1 MPRLQGRV
9 AIITGAASGQG
20 KSAAQLFVAE
30 GAKVVLTDL
39 NQEPGSTLA
48 KELGGNAAFRR
59 LDVSDEAAW
68 SSAVAATTSRFG
80 PVNVLLNNAGVFE
93 PKPLLQTSVQEWEAH
108 YRVNQLGVYLGM
120 RAVADHMIA
129 AGGGSI
135 VNTSSAAGLR
145 GMPAMFAYSA
155 TKWAVRGMSR
165 SAAADL
171 AGHNVRVNCVLPGI
185 IDTPMYRAN
194 GPERCAEMDKQIPL
208 GRRGTPEEVAQL
220 MVFLASDEGAYFTG
234 AEFTIDGGMLA

>member
-30 GAKVVLTDL
+30 GAKVLLTDL
-39 NQEPGSTLA
+39 NEEPGSTLA

-68 SSAVAATTSRFG
+68 SSAVAATKSRFG
-80 PVNVLLNNAGVFE
+80 RVNVLLNNAGVFE
-93 PKPLLQTSVQEWEAH
+93 PKPLLQT
-108 YRVNQLGVYLGM
+108 NLGM

-171 AGHNVRVNCVLPGI
+171 ARHNVRVNCVLPGI